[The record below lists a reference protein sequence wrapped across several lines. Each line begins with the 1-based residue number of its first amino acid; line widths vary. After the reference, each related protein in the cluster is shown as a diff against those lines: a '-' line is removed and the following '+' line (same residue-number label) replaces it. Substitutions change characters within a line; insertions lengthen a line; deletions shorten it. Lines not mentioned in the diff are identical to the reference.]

1 VFYCDV
7 AGVDRNVAWVV
18 WSYFYSL
25 FGVEWVLPSSVLGLL
40 SGGGTLLGRGL
51 VNLIWM

>member
-1 VFYCDV
+1 
-7 AGVDRNVAWVV
+7 
-18 WSYFYSL
+18 
-25 FGVEWVLPSSVLGLL
+25 LPSSVLGLL